1 MADNWERLLAEA
13 LKEPMRPE
21 DLEEQRRSF
30 AYGNTHLENARITRQ
45 MIDEEAERQR
55 KERDAEAR

>member
-1 MADNWERLLAEA
+1 MASKWENLLAEA

-30 AYGNTHLENARITRQ
+30 AYANTHLENGHITRE
-45 MIDEEAERQR
+45 MIDEEAERQMR
-55 KERDAEAR
+55 ERETGAK